1 MRSEQQANQTPLL
14 CGVCSARLRVFVIPA
29 NTVNQQTATCPN
41 GHVNKLVMKDT
52 LHVRV
57 ASDDR

>member
-29 NTVNQQTATCPN
+29 NTINQQMATCPN

-52 LHVRV
+52 LRITG
-57 ASDDR
+57 AS